1 MFWWNWAA
9 DQAGT
14 QLNCPLLLPDLSSP
28 EAPVSRG
35 APAGPVPKP
44 AHHVRIPAL
53 PATHSEFGGADPTL
67 WGNRLQNCAA
77 GGHLHREVQRQ
88 KARGQQDPVRA
99 VGARYDVPFCNVVLN
114 AQIICH
120 VINTLSLPLFLWL
133 LFQIVSHT
141 WSSSHTITTTW
152 SEGILLHLVLT
163 MSYINFI
170 QDNGQ
175 KWSHT
180 DIFHLFTVPFVGS

>member
-1 MFWWNWAA
+1 MCLVWGGLSVIVDCVAYTARQRHRSNSGQELCYSVLFFFNHKMFWWNWAA

-14 QLNCPLLLPDLSSP
+14 QLNCPVLLPDLSSP

-99 VGARYDVPFCNVVLN
+99 VGARYDVPFCNVILN

-120 VINTLSLPLFLWL
+120 VINTLSLPLFCDCC
-133 LFQIVSHT
+133 FR
-141 WSSSHTITTTW
+141 
-152 SEGILLHLVLT
+152 
-163 MSYINFI
+163 
-170 QDNGQ
+170 
-175 KWSHT
+175 
-180 DIFHLFTVPFVGS
+180 